1 MTSLQRSIAL
11 PLLALSTSLC
21 ACARNSGGATEPGR
35 KSTAETQR
43 EVAKVV
49 DGERAESLRR
59 FSSTKDLAKY
69 LEGIEGRSRR
79 MAQGS
84 ASASSADAGVE
95 YEEAAPEVESKSA
108 ASDDGESITNTQ
120 EAGVDEGG
128 IVKTHGNHL
137 VVLRRGRLF
146 TVDLGRKS
154 MRPISAIDVSPQPGH
169 DAWYD
174 EMLIHDDTIV
184 VVGYS
189 YEAEATEIGLFTID
203 AAGRLAHRDT
213 FFLRSND
220 YYSSRNYA
228 SRLLGDKLV
237 FYMPYGLPT
246 SIDER
251 APDLPGVMPWNPA
264 NKRFDD
270 WHTIIDATEI
280 YRPIQD
286 TDQPV
291 LHTVVT
297 CDLGGTQ
304 ARCNAQGIIGPYGSS
319 FYVSG
324 EAVYVWVHDGAGA
337 ATAEG
342 ETPPAVA
349 YRFPLAGGQPG
360 ALRVWGAPIDQFS
373 FKESNGTLDVVVM
386 ASAPGDRMWGA
397 ELAGEDVAVLHVPT
411 AALSDGV
418 QTVSRHAYVDL
429 PEPTGNG
436 YAFQNRFVGEHLL
449 YGKGSSWGEGSQ
461 GGASLQVFSMRSR
474 EASTLSLPHGVDRI
488 EPMGDAAVVV
498 GTDGRD
504 LHFTS
509 IALGDRPEI
518 ADEHVQPSAT
528 QGETRSHGFFFKP
541 SGEGDGTLGLP
552 IRRSGA
558 PGYEQLVNGSAEVMF
573 LGVRDLGFRS
583 LGALRSSPDTPQDDR
598 CTVSC
603 VDWYGNARPI
613 FYKGRM
619 FALLG
624 YELVEGRVEEGRGRT
639 IVREL
644 DRTNLL
650 GALPGGIR
658 GVVWK
663 NL

>member
-1 MTSLQRSIAL
+1 MHPRHL
-11 PLLALSTSLC
+11 LLALSALC
-21 ACARNSGGATEPGR
+21 LAAPACASKGAAPLG
-35 KSTAETQR
+35 TAAPETSPKTSDEAKR
-43 EVAKVV
+43 ELAKVV
-49 DGERAESLRR
+49 DR
-59 FSSTKDLAKY
+59 
-69 LEGIEGRSRR
+69 
-79 MAQGS
+79 GS
-84 ASASSADAGVE
+84 ASALKRFKSGKDLSKYLTRNNPPAKRSAPGSWYSLGDSDAAGAAA
-95 YEEAAPEVESKSA
+95 EEAPSVASSPA
-108 ASDDGESITNTQ
+108 AKDDESITNTQ

-128 IVKTHGNHL
+128 IVKTHGDHL

-146 TVDLGRKS
+146 TVDLARKS
-154 MRPISAIDVSPQPGH
+154 LRPISAIDVSPEAGH

-189 YEAEATEIGLFTID
+189 YQANATEIGMFEVD
-203 AAGRLAHRDT
+203 RAGKLTHKDT

-237 FYMPYGLPT
+237 FYMPYQLPAQA
-246 SIDER
+246 DPE
-251 APDLPGVMPWNPA
+251 LPGVMPWNRGQQ
-264 NKRFDD
+264 RFDD
-270 WHTIIDATEI
+270 WHTIIDATDI

-286 TDQPV
+286 TDSPV

-297 CDLGGTQ
+297 CDLGRGQ
-304 ARCNAQGIIGPYGSS
+304 ARCNARGIIGPYGSS

-342 ETPPAVA
+342 KAPPAAV
-349 YRFPLAGGQPG
+349 YRFPLAGGDPG

-373 FKESNGTLDVVVM
+373 FKEGADGFLNVVVM
-386 ASAPGDRMWGA
+386 ANTPGDRMWGA
-397 ELAGEDVAVLHVPT
+397 EFAGADVAMLRVPT
-411 AALSDGV
+411 AALADGV
-418 QTVSRHAYVDL
+418 QTVNTAAYVDL

-436 YAFQNRFVGEHLL
+436 YAFQNRFVGDHLL
-449 YGKGSSWGEGSQ
+449 YGKGSSWGEGTR
-461 GGASLQVFSMRSR
+461 GDASLQVFGIR
-474 EASTLSLPHGVDRI
+474 ERGGTQSIALPHGVDRI

-498 GTDGRD
+498 GTDGSD

-509 IALGDRPEI
+509 IDLRGEPEV
-518 ADEHVQPSAT
+518 AGEFVQPAAA

-552 IRRSGA
+552 IRGSGA
-558 PGYEQLVNGSAEVMF
+558 PGYEQLVNGSAQVLF
-573 LGVRDLGFRS
+573 LDVRDLDFRK
-583 LGALRSSPDTPQDDR
+583 LGALASDPNTPQDDR

-613 FYKGRM
+613 FYKGRV

-624 YELVEGRVEEGRGRT
+624 YELVEADISRGRV
-639 IVREL
+639 RET

-650 GALPGGIR
+650 GALSGGRGGI
-658 GVVWK
+658 VWK
-663 NL
+663 DL